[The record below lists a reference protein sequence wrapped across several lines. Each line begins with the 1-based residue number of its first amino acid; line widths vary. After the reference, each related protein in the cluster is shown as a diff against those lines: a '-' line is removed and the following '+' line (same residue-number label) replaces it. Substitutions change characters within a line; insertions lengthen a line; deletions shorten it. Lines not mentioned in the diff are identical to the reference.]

1 MVSAMRSELAILL
14 FTASWTVLSCSWF
27 SAAPTEKTSPPP
39 SPLPELPQVQVPLA
53 EEPVIPLSSLMPYF
67 DDVAGGV
74 AARALA
80 EDRLED
86 AIAGFDAI
94 ASDFGNPDIALR
106 ADFLAAYLSYYNGD
120 DARPLQRLP
129 ELAAL
134 LPVLSDV
141 AWEVAGLAAFRAGQ
155 YPQAI
160 ALAERITRDSMTR
173 QMLLADAHRRQGHVE
188 ESLSLYRQ
196 AAMRWSSDDRH
207 HEARARI
214 VECIHSLSMK
224 RTAPADLRADISPP
238 AESTDNTT
246 PSFAAER
253 EALDIIE
260 ALVAV
265 SPTDYWTRHA
275 VRLEEALLAQTG
287 TALPEKKKESPLAME
302 LFEQA
307 HADMKKRRNARA
319 KERYEKAIRSARDGG
334 DLQCQARYELALT
347 VSFLRRHGEAA
358 DLFME
363 AAQHCDSPRL
373 KIRSLYKGGEASMA
387 ADRFLDAIRLFGQ
400 VEELF
405 PEHSFADDARL
416 HAARAHLAMGQPDEF
431 MRLVASIPE
440 DYPDGDMCG
449 EALWQGARHTMDRG
463 EPEKA
468 LDLLSR
474 YYSLFPIEP
483 GWYTAGRSG
492 YWLARLEE
500 QLGSL
505 NDAISH
511 YEYVIAT
518 APLSY
523 YMVLSYARLRELDST
538 RTELLLA
545 QLAPATGSETDGIP
559 ARLVTSLSRF
569 ALGVELVRLG
579 LLSRGKKVL
588 QEELQRPDSHPE
600 LHRAAAALFRNA
612 GRFTESREFSSSSAD
627 GWSERYPAG
636 SDFASWSLAYPK
648 AHEEL
653 VTAAAGESGVDP
665 ALLWAVMREESGFN
679 ATIESWANAV
689 GLMQLILPTARAMGQ
704 VLGLEVTKESLK
716 DPGVNI
722 RLGAAYLAHLQT
734 LFNEND
740 ALVIAGYN
748 AGSGAVSKWL
758 KASGDAPLDLFV
770 ERIPYSQTRG
780 YTKRVLASYA
790 VYQFLYSPGQSLPD
804 INFNLN

>member
-1 MVSAMRSELAILL
+1 
-14 FTASWTVLSCSWF
+14 
-27 SAAPTEKTSPPP
+27 
-39 SPLPELPQVQVPLA
+39 
-53 EEPVIPLSSLMPYF
+53 
-67 DDVAGGV
+67 
-74 AARALA
+74 
-80 EDRLED
+80 
-86 AIAGFDAI
+86 
-94 ASDFGNPDIALR
+94 
-106 ADFLAAYLSYYNGD
+106 
-120 DARPLQRLP
+120 
-129 ELAAL
+129 
-134 LPVLSDV
+134 
-141 AWEVAGLAAFRAGQ
+141 
-155 YPQAI
+155 
-160 ALAERITRDSMTR
+160 
-173 QMLLADAHRRQGHVE
+173 
-188 ESLSLYRQ
+188 
-196 AAMRWSSDDRH
+196 
-207 HEARARI
+207 
-214 VECIHSLSMK
+214 
-224 RTAPADLRADISPP
+224 
-238 AESTDNTT
+238 
-246 PSFAAER
+246 
-253 EALDIIE
+253 
-260 ALVAV
+260 
-265 SPTDYWTRHA
+265 
-275 VRLEEALLAQTG
+275 
-287 TALPEKKKESPLAME
+287 
-302 LFEQA
+302 
-307 HADMKKRRNARA
+307 
-319 KERYEKAIRSARDGG
+319 
-334 DLQCQARYELALT
+334 
-347 VSFLRRHGEAA
+347 
-358 DLFME
+358 
-363 AAQHCDSPRL
+363 
-373 KIRSLYKGGEASMA
+373 
-387 ADRFLDAIRLFGQ
+387 
-400 VEELF
+400 
-405 PEHSFADDARL
+405 
-416 HAARAHLAMGQPDEF
+416 MGQPDEF

-689 GLMQLILPTARAMGQ
+689 GLMQLILPTARAENIIETVVENTWPVIRASIPSLNNRKMLTRIIAFLKISIFSEIPPLPMVYRIL
-704 VLGLEVTKESLK
+704 VLNINSGRKKPSINKSCMKGTEGSHFAVSATEIKGRLEIMSTS
-716 DPGVNI
+716 DPRNI
-722 RLGAAYLAHLQT
+722 RNTMRL
-734 LFNEND
+734 ND
-740 ALVIAGYN
+740 L
-748 AGSGAVSKWL
+748 
-758 KASGDAPLDLFV
+758 
-770 ERIPYSQTRG
+770 R
-780 YTKRVLASYA
+780 
-790 VYQFLYSPGQSLPD
+790 
-804 INFNLN
+804 